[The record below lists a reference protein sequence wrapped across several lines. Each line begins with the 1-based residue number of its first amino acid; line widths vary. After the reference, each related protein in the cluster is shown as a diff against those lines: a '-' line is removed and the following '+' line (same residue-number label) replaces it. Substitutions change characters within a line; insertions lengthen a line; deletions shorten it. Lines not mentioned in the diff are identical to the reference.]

1 MVFLGGM
8 LIGLTGCGASLTNDQ
23 TNTLAANGQPSNA
36 QLPSITPSNTQ
47 TPNVPTAN
55 TQSPNAQ
62 APRAVTTAAAQTPPK
77 ATAATSVTSSFESAS
92 GTAPAKA
99 EAVNASP
106 PVPSLVTSTAAIGSY
121 KIGAQDVLDVSVF
134 KVPEL
139 TKTVQVADTGTVNLP
154 LVGEIKAAGR
164 TPQDVERELT
174 QKLGAKYLQSPQVT
188 VSIKEYNS
196 QRVTV
201 DGAVKKPGVFPY
213 RNSVSLLQIIAMA
226 DGLDANSDST
236 VVIFRHEKGERQAAR
251 FDVSAIRSGE
261 AKDPPIEPGDVIVV
275 GSSAVKEAFNNVLKA
290 LPLAGMFIGL

>member
-1 MVFLGGM
+1 M
-8 LIGLTGCGASLTNDQ
+8 TTESA
-23 TNTLAANGQPSNA
+23 TL
-36 QLPSITPSNTQ
+36 
-47 TPNVPTAN
+47 
-55 TQSPNAQ
+55 
-62 APRAVTTAAAQTPPK
+62 PPK
-77 ATAATSVTSSFESAS
+77 ATAASSVAPPSQPASESAA
-92 GTAPAKA
+92 APAKTVDSA
-99 EAVNASP
+99 MRS
-106 PVPSLVTSTAAIGSY
+106 SLTPTAASGSY
-121 KIGAQDVLDVSVF
+121 KIGPQDVLDVSVF

-164 TPQDVERELT
+164 TPQDVERDLT

-213 RNSVSLLQIIAMA
+213 RNSVSLLQVIAMA

-236 VVIFRHEKGERQAAR
+236 VVIFRNEKGERQAAR
-251 FDVSAIRSGE
+251 FDVGEIRSGE

-290 LPLAGMFIGL
+290 LPLAGLFVGL